1 MRAWGAAFQAGGL
14 AFDRQQIADRQGQWP
29 KHRATWCFRWPH
41 DVTAP
46 PAELVKGPYLQ
57 CFRAVCRISYHAR
70 GGTGLSAADAFAEI
84 FALRHPDGRFDA
96 FWAGFPDD
104 IVTALA

>member
-1 MRAWGAAFQAGGL
+1 M
-14 AFDRQQIADRQGQWP
+14 
-29 KHRATWCFRWPH
+29 
-41 DVTAP
+41 
-46 PAELVKGPYLQ
+46 
-57 CFRAVCRISYHAR
+57 SYHAR

>member
-1 MRAWGAAFQAGGL
+1 M
-14 AFDRQQIADRQGQWP
+14 
-29 KHRATWCFRWPH
+29 T
-41 DVTAP
+41 TP

-57 CFRAVCRISYHAR
+57 SFRAVCRISYHAR

-84 FALRHPDGRFDA
+84 FALRHPDARIDA

-104 IVTALA
+104 IVTAQA